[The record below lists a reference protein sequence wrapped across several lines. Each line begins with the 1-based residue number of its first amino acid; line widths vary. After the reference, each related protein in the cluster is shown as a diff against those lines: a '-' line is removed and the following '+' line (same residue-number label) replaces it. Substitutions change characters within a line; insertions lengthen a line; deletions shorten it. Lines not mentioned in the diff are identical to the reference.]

1 MRLLKKY
8 PNRRLYDTSTSQ
20 YITVEDVRRLIVK
33 GESITVEDSKDGS
46 DLTRSILLQILAEQE
61 AEGHEPVLTNRAIEQ
76 LIRFYGDRLGG
87 MVSRYIEQSIL
98 MFIDHQDQL
107 RQRMRQLNELNPF
120 NLVRQVFDGGRS
132 KSDREEPED
141 RAAVEP
147 EPMQEASTK
156 AKRKRSKKRNPT
168 TKTKTKGNDKT

>member
-1 MRLLKKY
+1 MAKRLLKKY
-8 PNRRLYDTSTSQ
+8 PNRRLYDTSASQ
-20 YITVEDVRRLIVK
+20 YITVEDVRKLIVK
-33 GESITVEDSKDGS
+33 GDSITVEDSKDGK

-107 RQRMRQLNELNPF
+107 RTRMRQLNELNPF
-120 NLVRQVFDGGRS
+120 NIARKVFDGGRDKTKDS
-132 KSDREEPED
+132 DSAQEPVDEVVTPASKKSDLE
-141 RAAVEP
+141 
-147 EPMQEASTK
+147 
-156 AKRKRSKKRNPT
+156 
-168 TKTKTKGNDKT
+168 